1 MSSSVVLKKIFL
13 ICRKFLLTFF
23 KYGEK
28 PVKALSAE
36 FIFGIFVSPNYD
48 SRCTLKKERNAS
60 EKTINWKKKNYY
72 TRNFCNDKSFKIAP
86 NMKHETVP

>member
-1 MSSSVVLKKIFL
+1 MIVYTKHVSKMSSSVVLKKMFL
-13 ICRKFLLTFF
+13 ICRKFLLTFL

-48 SRCTLKKERNAS
+48 SRCILKKERNAS
-60 EKTINWKKKNYY
+60 EKTINWKKK
-72 TRNFCNDKSFKIAP
+72 TIIQ
-86 NMKHETVP
+86 ETFVTIRVLK